1 MRIGTMRFE
10 PCAMALAV
18 ILVSGASASAQV
30 NLLEQG
36 QRLLNPGGTV
46 PGLGGTTAPAPS
58 GGGLSQSEIGG
69 GLKEALRLGTERTVS
84 RVGKPG
90 GYMNDPAIRI
100 PLPGSLE
107 TVRSALA
114 LVGGS
119 GLVDDLQQRMNR
131 AAEQAAPKAAGIFG
145 DAVANMSITDA
156 QQILSGPQDAATQY
170 FKRSTTRPLTRAFT
184 PIVDA
189 SLSDVGADKALSA
202 VNQKATAVPGAGAFG
217 ASNFGLTDFVVEKA
231 LEGIFHYVA
240 QEEAAIRTN
249 PAARTTDL
257 LKTVFGR

>member
-1 MRIGTMRFE
+1 MKFGW
-10 PCAMALAV
+10 CAMALGLA
-18 ILVSGASASAQV
+18 LVSGAGAWAQG

-36 QRLLNPGGTV
+36 QRLLNPGGGTAV
-46 PGLGGTTAPAPS
+46 PGLGGTAAPARS

-69 GLKEALRLGTERTVS
+69 GLKEALRLGTERTIS

-100 PLPGSLE
+100 PLPGPLE
-107 TVRSALA
+107 SVRSALA
-114 LVGGS
+114 LVGGA

-131 AAEQAAPKAAGIFG
+131 AAEQAAPKAASIFG
-145 DAVANMSITDA
+145 DAVANMSIDDA
-156 QQILSGPQDAATQY
+156 QRILSGPQDAATQY
-170 FKRSTTRPLTRAFT
+170 FKRSTTRPLTQAFT
-184 PIVDA
+184 PIVDS

-202 VNQKATAVPGAGAFG
+202 VNQKATAVPGAGLG
-217 ASNFGLTDFVVEKA
+217 NFGLTDFVVEKA

-257 LKTVFGR
+257 LKSVFGR